1 MRGEIP
7 QREAQGQTG
16 QAYLQH
22 DGSIPLACNGLYSAV
37 GLLGTA
43 ASQYSCSIP
52 LTCNGLHSVVGLLG
66 TAASQYSCS
75 TREPASGCLAAKSRR
90 RLRSA
95 LGGGGSSQAGQCGGF
110 RSS

>member
-1 MRGEIP
+1 MRPKGRRVKLIYNTMGP
-7 QREAQGQTG
+7 SPSPAM
-16 QAYLQH
+16 
-22 DGSIPLACNGLYSAV
+22 ACT
-37 GLLGTA
+37 LLGTA